1 MEDRLA
7 AHPFFEGMKAQHLR
21 TLADASMKSKFDVG
35 EVIFR
40 EGDPANRF
48 YLIEH
53 GKVIVEAPRRE
64 KAAASLEIIGNGEAV
79 GWSWL
84 FPPFYSHF
92 EARALEPTQSI
103 FLFGTR
109 IREECEKNHEFG
121 YALLKRTVAV
131 VIQRL
136 QATRERLV
144 ELSTLQ
150 TSEPFGCSKSRP
162 LTLLLA
168 STCVSG

>member
-1 MEDRLA
+1 
-7 AHPFFEGMKAQHLR
+7 
-21 TLADASMKSKFDVG
+21 MKSKFDAG

-48 YLIEH
+48 YLIEY
-53 GKVIVEAPRRE
+53 GKVILEALGRE
-64 KAAASLEIIGNGEAV
+64 NTAEAFEIIGDGETL

-84 FPPFYSHF
+84 FPPFYSRF

-103 FLFGTR
+103 FLHGTR

-136 QATRERLV
+136 QTTRDRLV
-144 ELSTLQ
+144 ELSALQ
-150 TSEPFGCSKSRP
+150 TLEPFG
-162 LTLLLA
+162 
-168 STCVSG
+168 